1 MDRMERVEL
10 RRVMTSM
17 RASERHER
25 LEPGALSRS
34 RERATPAVMRAG
46 LVDAGG
52 EEAEIVGTGAV
63 GEVGDA
69 CPQDGDH
76 LDR

>member
-1 MDRMERVEL
+1 M
-10 RRVMTSM
+10 MTSM
-17 RASERHER
+17 RALRTPR
-25 LEPGALSRS
+25 TLEPGALGTSW

-52 EEAEIVGTGAV
+52 EEAEIVATGAV

-69 CPQDGDH
+69 RAQDGDRF
-76 LDR
+76 DR